1 MMCLSN
7 NCLFDKQQKI
17 TNGGWGMSNLEIR
30 KKLLSNAIKN
40 YQLAD
45 AIGINQSTLS
55 VWLRTE
61 LNDERRDRVE
71 KALDQL
77 INNK

>member
-1 MMCLSN
+1 
-7 NCLFDKQQKI
+7 
-17 TNGGWGMSNLEIR
+17 MSNLEIR
-30 KKLLSNAIKN
+30 KKILSNAIKN
-40 YQLAD
+40 NQLAD

-77 INNK
+77 ITNK

>member
-1 MMCLSN
+1 
-7 NCLFDKQQKI
+7 
-17 TNGGWGMSNLEIR
+17 MSNLEIR

-77 INNK
+77 ISNR

>member
-1 MMCLSN
+1 
-7 NCLFDKQQKI
+7 
-17 TNGGWGMSNLEIR
+17 MSNLEIR

>member
-1 MMCLSN
+1 
-7 NCLFDKQQKI
+7 
-17 TNGGWGMSNLEIR
+17 MSNLEIR

-40 YQLAD
+40 YKLAD

-77 INNK
+77 ISNR